1 MPSYAVQ
8 LAQRLVR
15 CPSVTPVEGGA
26 LDLLQ
31 DEFTKLGF
39 DCTRL
44 PFGAREK
51 RIDNLFARRGNR
63 WASFRL
69 CGAY

>member
-15 CPSVTPVEGGA
+15 CPSVTPIEGGA

-39 DCTRL
+39 ELHKIAFWHWGKAD
-44 PFGAREK
+44 
-51 RIDNLFARRGNR
+51 
-63 WASFRL
+63 
-69 CGAY
+69 